1 MRRLL
6 LATAIAVFASSAIAA
21 QSVTPATPTAEEIMA
36 KVAANQDRTEAARTH
51 YIYMQHIRAVSR
63 KPGGRVMCEEI
74 TDSRV
79 SPRAKGSHQELLT
92 LDGRYWQ
99 KGRYVHYTTLQEHES
114 TEPKGKEAKT
124 EKEDLDGLD
133 IDLVENLRK
142 NLTNDGSEDT
152 EEKGHDRAGHGVHV
166 HVDVADEGQSKDG
179 LAKGLFPLTTKQ
191 QLQYLFKL
199 EGQQKMNGSDV
210 YHVSFRPKDKNDFDW
225 KGEAFIDVHE
235 FEPVVVYTEMS
246 RKIPLAVR
254 TLLGTNLP
262 GLGFSVTLRPADGWG
277 VVSGEL
283 RHGVPDAGAVFP
295 RARYL
300 DVVEQHAF
308 WEDACGCADSGW
320 REGGGECRA
329 VNVRVT
335 RDSALAEFRG
345 VPPIFVWLHTTA
357 DPSLR
362 SG

>member
-1 MRRLL
+1 MRLL
-6 LATAIAVFASSAIAA
+6 LAAAIAVFASSAIAA

-92 LDGRYWQ
+92 LDGRHWQ
-99 KGRYVHYTTLQEHES
+99 KGRYVHYTTLQDDNTAS
-114 TEPKGKEAKT
+114 KNPASKSAEPKGADPKEAKVKS
-124 EKEDLDGLD
+124 EKDDLDGMD

-142 NLTNDGSEDT
+142 NLTDDRSEDK
-152 EEKGHDRAGHGVHV
+152 EEKVQDSAGHGVD
-166 HVDVADEGQSKDG
+166 VDVADQGQSKDG

-191 QLQYLFKL
+191 QSQYLFKL
-199 EGQQKMNGSDV
+199 EGRQTMNSRDV
-210 YHVSFRPKDKNDFDW
+210 YRVSFRPKDKNDFDW

-262 GLGFSVTLRPADGWG
+262 GLGFSVTYDRQTDGVWFPVSFGTEFRMRVLFFIARDISMSLTNSHFEKTHADVRILDG
-277 VVSGEL
+277 VE
-283 RHGVPDAGAVFP
+283 
-295 RARYL
+295 
-300 DVVEQHAF
+300 VVENAAPSTF
-308 WEDACGCADSGW
+308 AS
-320 REGGGECRA
+320 
-329 VNVRVT
+329 
-335 RDSALAEFRG
+335 
-345 VPPIFVWLHTTA
+345 PTA
-357 DPSLR
+357 PQ
-362 SG
+362 

>member
-6 LATAIAVFASSAIAA
+6 LAAAIAVFAGSAMQA
-21 QSVTPATPTAEEIMA
+21 QTASPATPNADEIMA
-36 KVAANQDRTEAARTH
+36 KVAANQDRTEAARSH
-51 YIYMQHIRAVSR
+51 YIYLQRIRMVSR
-63 KPGGRVMCEEI
+63 KPGGKVMCEEI

-99 KGRYVHYTTLQEHES
+99 KGHYVHYTTLQEQETS
-114 TEPKGKEAKT
+114 GPKGKEAKT

-142 NLTNDGSEDT
+142 NLTNDGSGGM
-152 EEKGHDRAGHGVHV
+152 EEKGQDNAGHGVHV

-191 QLQYLFKL
+191 QEKYLFKL
-199 EGQQKMNGSDV
+199 EGQQTMNGRDV

-225 KGEAFIDVHE
+225 KGEAFIDAHE

-262 GLGFSVTLRPADGWG
+262 GLGFSVTYDREPDGVWFP
-277 VVSGEL
+277 VSFG
-283 RHGVPDAGAVFP
+283 
-295 RARYL
+295 
-300 DVVEQHAF
+300 
-308 WEDACGCADSGW
+308 
-320 REGGGECRA
+320 
-329 VNVRVT
+329 T
-335 RDSALAEFRG
+335 EFRMRVLFFIARDISMSLANTHFEKTHSDVRILDG
-345 VPPIFVWLHTTA
+345 VKVVDNAAPTSPGTVH
-357 DPSLR
+357 
-362 SG
+362 